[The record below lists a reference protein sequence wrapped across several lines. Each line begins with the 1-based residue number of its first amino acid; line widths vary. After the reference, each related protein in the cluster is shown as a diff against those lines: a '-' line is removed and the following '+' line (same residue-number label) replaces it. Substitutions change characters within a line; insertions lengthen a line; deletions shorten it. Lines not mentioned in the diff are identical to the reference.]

1 MRIDGLAESRKMPPE
16 NPKTVYC
23 SFSRPGAH
31 AGTHNHNADHDQ
43 GTSTTHAGTHNHNAD
58 HDQGTSTTHAELDA
72 ELDDDDN
79 NGATDRR
86 GWR

>member
-43 GTSTTHAGTHNHNAD
+43 GTSTTHA
-58 HDQGTSTTHAELDA
+58 ELDA